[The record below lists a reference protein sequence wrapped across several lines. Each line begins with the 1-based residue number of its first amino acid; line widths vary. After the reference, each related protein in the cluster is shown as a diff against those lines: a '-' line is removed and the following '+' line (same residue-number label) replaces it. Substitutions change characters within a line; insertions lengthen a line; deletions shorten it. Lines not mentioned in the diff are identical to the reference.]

1 MGVSRC
7 ASGLIVAISVLYRA
21 RIPDKLRGMVVL
33 KTSKL
38 FGGMLGAELDA
49 LEHTAQIKAYKAG
62 RNIFQEG
69 DPGDGIYLILE
80 GKVQITCL
88 LGQDQRTVLSRL
100 EAGDFFGE
108 MAVLDNQPRSA
119 TATAETDATVYFILR
134 DDLLKVLER
143 SPSLAANLVK
153 EFSQRMREFNH
164 QYTREVLQAERLA
177 LVGRFARSIVHDLKN
192 PLNIIGI
199 SAEMAAMD
207 NATLEVRRA
216 AKDRIRK
223 QIDRL
228 SDMINELL
236 EFTRG
241 STSAVVLAKSNY
253 ADFVRQLIEE
263 IRPEASAK
271 SVVITLEN
279 EPPAVDLLI
288 NPKRLAHV
296 FYNIV
301 HNACDAMPDGGTIKL
316 RFAKTDRE
324 LVTEIEDTGRGI
336 APEIAPRLFEAFA
349 TYGKAQGT
357 GLGLSICKKIV
368 EDHSGRISSRS
379 EPGRGAIFW
388 FSLPTPKEDAS

>member
-1 MGVSRC
+1 
-7 ASGLIVAISVLYRA
+7 
-21 RIPDKLRGMVVL
+21 MVVL

-49 LEHTAQIKAYKAG
+49 LENTAQIKAYKAG

-241 STSAVVLAKSNY
+241 STSAMVLAKSDY
-253 ADFVRQLIEE
+253 AIFVRQLIEE

-301 HNACDAMPDGGTIKL
+301 HNACDAMPDGGTIKF
-316 RFAKTDRE
+316 RFAKTDKE

>member
-1 MGVSRC
+1 M
-7 ASGLIVAISVLYRA
+7 VA
-21 RIPDKLRGMVVL
+21 L

-38 FGGMLGAELDA
+38 FGGMLSAELEA
-49 LEHTAQIKAYKAG
+49 LEHTAQVKAYKAG

-69 DPGDGIYLILE
+69 DPGDGLYLILE

-100 EAGDFFGE
+100 DAGDFFGE

-134 DDLLKVLER
+134 DDLMKVLER

-153 EFSQRMREFNH
+153 EFSQRMRDFNH

-241 STSAVVLAKSNY
+241 STSAVILAKSNY

-263 IRPEASAK
+263 VRPEIASK
-271 SVVITLEN
+271 SVAVELQN
-279 EPPAVDLLI
+279 EPPALGLLI

-296 FYNIV
+296 FYNII
-301 HNACDAMPDGGTIKL
+301 HNACDAMPDGGTIKI
-316 RFAKTDRE
+316 RFEKTDKDV
-324 LVTEIEDTGRGI
+324 VTEVEDTGRGI

-368 EDHSGRISSRS
+368 EDHLGRISSRI

-388 FSLPTPKEDAS
+388 FSLPLPKEDASPA